1 MHPTAPADPDR
12 RPGTVTAGTAVTVAG
27 SGLAALCLGF
37 MLTAL
42 LLSRDRV
49 DEAVADDPDLQ
60 ELDFDVAAA
69 VEIFQWVVTGMLLWC
84 VAAMVLAFFAHPRSR
99 MARMTL
105 TVSAGLA
112 ALVSG
117 LLGVLAIFPFLWTAA
132 SVATVVLLN
141 TGSAGEWFRERPAGP
156 PPAPGAITEL

>member
-1 MHPTAPADPDR
+1 MYPAAPPDLES
-12 RPGTVTAGTAVTVAG
+12 RPGTVTAAAAVALAA

-37 MLTAL
+37 MLTVL
-42 LLSRDRV
+42 LVSRDRV

-60 ELDFDVAAA
+60 KLDFDVVQA

-84 VAAMVLAFFAHPRSR
+84 VAATVLVLFALQRSR
-99 MARMTL
+99 SARL
-105 TVSAGLA
+105 VLSVSAGLA

-132 SVATVVLLN
+132 SVATVVLLH
-141 TGSAGEWFRERPAGP
+141 AGRASEWYAGVPAASGVKI
-156 PPAPGAITEL
+156 G

>member
-1 MHPTAPADPDR
+1 MYPAAPDPDR
-12 RPGTVTAGTAVTVAG
+12 RPGTVTAATAVTVAA
-27 SGLAALCLGF
+27 SALAALCFGF
-37 MLTAL
+37 MATAL

-60 ELDFDVAAA
+60 ELDFDVVEA
-69 VEIFQWVVTGMLLWC
+69 VEIFQWVVIGMLAWC
-84 VAAMVLAFFAHPRSR
+84 IAAIALAFLTHQRSR
-99 MARMTL
+99 VARMVL

-117 LLGVLAIFPFLWTAA
+117 VLGLLAVFPFLWTVA
-132 SVATVVLLN
+132 SVATVVLLFS
-141 TGSAGEWFRERPAGP
+141 GRAGEWFSEPPGP